1 MSTYELDDGLVRA
14 FVSTLESATDH
25 DNLGVAL
32 AHKNL
37 GEALQGQ
44 LPIPVPTKIGA
55 VVRTESGDVFTLTSA
70 HRLTDSVWIAPNGFH
85 AVPEAI
91 GRITEVLSEGVDL

>member
-1 MSTYELDDGLVRA
+1 VSKYELDDDLVREIA
-14 FVSTLESATDH
+14 NGDWIENTAINRAAT
-25 DNLGVAL
+25 AL
-32 AHKNL
+32 RP
-37 GEALQGQ
+37 QV
-44 LPIPVPTKIGA
+44 PIPIPTKIGA

-85 AVPEAI
+85 AAPEEI